1 MPSIFLMLQ
10 FSWRLLVFL
19 GMLVSLYAPLCIT
32 YLDSTKI
39 SKQVE
44 YILYLL
50 IIIILIY
57 SGFNSINYYSNFK
70 YSESLVIQN
79 VLALGFQKEYLPYN
93 PKKDLYSYN
102 YNRDEKIYSS
112 NKKVK
117 IKITENNF
125 PSMKFK
131 VSNLDKKIKIELPR
145 TYYLGYHLR
154 DNKGREISLYCGNNG
169 LLKAKI
175 KRNGSYT
182 LVHTSTLVDKIENGS
197 ITIDGNTILEN
208 INFCVKDNEKIGII
222 GRNGSGKSTLLKAI
236 IGKLELNDGY
246 DKVRVDKTNDFKIG
260 YASQNIDSS
269 LNIKMIDYIKSAY
282 SNLVNIEKNLRKL
295 EKNMEENYQE
305 SDLLKY
311 NDLLLKYSYLG
322 GYKYIGEYENALSK
336 FGFRSEDK
344 NKYLKEFSGGQLTKL
359 SLIKILLSKPDLLIL
374 DEPTNHL
381 DMTSIEWLENY
392 LNNYKKSII
401 IVSHDRMLL
410 DNVCNI
416 IYNIEYGV
424 LKRYSG
430 NYSYFLK
437 QYNEEYIKAKKDYNE
452 QQKEIKRLQSIVD
465 RFKYKPTKAR
475 MALSKLKQIERMN
488 IIEEP
493 KKVSDRTFK
502 INFDPN
508 INSYKDILKLKNL
521 AVGYDKKLCTLNFNL
536 ERGDKLGV
544 IGKNGTGKSTLIK
557 TILGTIPPL
566 SGKCILGDRLE
577 IGYFSQQLDN
587 LEWTNTIY
595 DEIDKTLPELKPNE
609 IRNLLGTFG
618 FSGDDVFK
626 KINDLSGGEKVRV
639 SLCKI
644 LSKKPNLLIMDEP
657 TNHLDIVSKDTIEK
671 LLKNYKGSV
680 IVVSHD
686 RYLIKNVCNKVLALE
701 NEIGTIYNGYLDYL
715 EKRNPQTNQTPNL
728 NSSIKK
734 EKNLKKV
741 VKKDKSVIIKLKS

>member
-1 MPSIFLMLQ
+1 M
-10 FSWRLLVFL
+10 
-19 GMLVSLYAPLCIT
+19 
-32 YLDSTKI
+32 
-39 SKQVE
+39 
-44 YILYLL
+44 
-50 IIIILIY
+50 
-57 SGFNSINYYSNFK
+57 YY
-70 YSESLVIQN
+70 
-79 VLALGFQKEYLPYN
+79 
-93 PKKDLYSYN
+93 
-102 YNRDEKIYSS
+102 
-112 NKKVK
+112 
-117 IKITENNF
+117 
-125 PSMKFK
+125 
-131 VSNLDKKIKIELPR
+131 
-145 TYYLGYHLR
+145 
-154 DNKGREISLYCGNNG
+154 
-169 LLKAKI
+169 
-175 KRNGSYT
+175 
-182 LVHTSTLVDKIENGS
+182 KIENGS

-269 LNIKMIDYIKSAY
+269 LSIKMIDYIKSAY

-305 SDLLKY
+305 SDLLMY

-475 MALSKLKQIERMN
+475 MALSKLKQIERMT

-521 AVGYDKKLCTLNFNL
+521 AVGYDKKLCTINFNL
-536 ERGDKLGV
+536 ERGDKLGI

-595 DEIDKTLPELKPNE
+595 DEIDKTFPELKPNE

-701 NEIGTIYNGYLDYL
+701 NETGTIYNGYLDYL
-715 EKRNPQTNQTPNL
+715 EKRNLQTNQTPNL

-741 VKKDKSVIIKLKS
+741 VKKDKSVNNKIKKLETEIEKLENRVKFLEQELLKKEIYMDGVKAKSITSEIDSIKEDIENKTLEWDELASKI